1 VAGGDVGGR
10 RGGVEGRG
18 TGVEGRAP
26 ASRWWTGSMAWAHT
40 GAVKMTGQRPMVDS
54 GARTDVEGG
63 RCGGALS
70 PGGGG
75 ADRAETAWGGAR
87 RSSEVR
93 GGGARVAMLGW
104 RRIRARARKSISA
117 LCDAG
122 VRRE

>member
-10 RGGVEGRG
+10 GGSVEGRG

-26 ASRWWTGSMAWAHT
+26 ASRWWTGSMAWAHAE
-40 GAVKMTGQRPMVDS
+40 AVKMTGQRPMVDS

-75 ADRAETAWGGAR
+75 GGADRAETARGGAR
-87 RSSEVR
+87 RSSE
-93 GGGARVAMLGW
+93 AAALGW
-104 RRIRARARKSISA
+104 Q
-117 LCDAG
+117 C
-122 VRRE
+122 